1 MQLPFEFYNT
11 VWGKIYKKSIIL
23 NNNIRFDNCIS
34 RGEDTLFIYM
44 IALCIDIVVHSRD
57 KFVNYRIRS
66 GSLMRSAITNVP
78 SLFIQSL
85 AKYKKLLCFIKKHN
99 VEEIALSS
107 KLKWHAAYLVIC
119 DFNRSVSNFS
129 EFRLNLEL
137 LLQEKSLCYC
147 VQQNKREYPLSKEQ
161 IKAAINALPI
171 QKTPGVGMVFIAQFL
186 DKSNNRGTYEV
197 VFFNTETK
205 EIIEEWITDGKARG
219 FGLRNYW
226 AGSIYSA
233 LKKL

>member
-1 MQLPFEFYNT
+1 M
-11 VWGKIYKKSIIL
+11 KKLIL
-23 NNNIRFDNCIS
+23 F
-34 RGEDTLFIYM
+34 LF
-44 IALCIDIVVHSRD
+44 LS
-57 KFVNYRIRS
+57 
-66 GSLMRSAITNVP
+66 T
-78 SLFIQSL
+78 SLFCFGQGKSALKDIQSIKFYGVDYSQVKIFGADESPAQQL
-85 AKYKKLLCFIKKHN
+85 KKE
-99 VEEIALSS
+99 VTEISLDAVNQVNENIDLT
-107 KLKWHAAYLVIC
+107 
-119 DFNRSVSNFS
+119 
-129 EFRLNLEL
+129 EL
-137 LLQEKSLCYC
+137 MTA
-147 VQQNKREYPLSKEQ
+147 KREYTLSKEQ

>member
-1 MQLPFEFYNT
+1 MKKLILFLFLSTSLFCFGQGKSALKDIQSIKFYG
-11 VWGKIYKKSIIL
+11 VDYSQVKIFGADESPAQFKDAFRRI
-23 NNNIRFDNCIS
+23 N
-34 RGEDTLFIYM
+34 ELFITEAKKYNVGKQLKKEVTE
-44 IALCIDIVVHSRD
+44 ISLDAVNQVNENID
-57 KFVNYRIRS
+57 
-66 GSLMRSAITNVP
+66 
-78 SLFIQSL
+78 
-85 AKYKKLLCFIKKHN
+85 
-99 VEEIALSS
+99 
-107 KLKWHAAYLVIC
+107 
-119 DFNRSVSNFS
+119 
-129 EFRLNLEL
+129 
-137 LLQEKSLCYC
+137 
-147 VQQNKREYPLSKEQ
+147 
-161 IKAAINALPI
+161 

>member
-1 MQLPFEFYNT
+1 MKKLILFLFLSTSLFCFGQGKSALKDIQSIKFYG
-11 VWGKIYKKSIIL
+11 VDYSQVKIFGADESPVQFKDAFRRI
-23 NNNIRFDNCIS
+23 N
-34 RGEDTLFIYM
+34 ELFITEAKKYNVGKQLKKEVTE
-44 IALCIDIVVHSRD
+44 IPLDAVNQVNENIDLAE
-57 KFVNYRIRS
+57 
-66 GSLMRSAITNVP
+66 LMTC
-78 SLFIQSL
+78 
-85 AKYKKLLCFIKKHN
+85 LLYT
-99 VEEIALSS
+99 SD
-107 KLKWHAAYLVIC
+107 AA
-119 DFNRSVSNFS
+119 D
-129 EFRLNLEL
+129 
-137 LLQEKSLCYC
+137 
-147 VQQNKREYPLSKEQ
+147 EQ

>member
-1 MQLPFEFYNT
+1 MTTQKVPIIRAAAINPPIGPKSFTNLGQLIST
-11 VWGKIYKKSIIL
+11 VKVTAKAPKKEVTEISL
-23 NNNIRFDNCIS
+23 DAVNQVNENIDLT
-34 RGEDTLFIYM
+34 E
-44 IALCIDIVVHSRD
+44 
-57 KFVNYRIRS
+57 
-66 GSLMRSAITNVP
+66 LMTA
-78 SLFIQSL
+78 
-85 AKYKKLLCFIKKHN
+85 
-99 VEEIALSS
+99 
-107 KLKWHAAYLVIC
+107 
-119 DFNRSVSNFS
+119 
-129 EFRLNLEL
+129 
-137 LLQEKSLCYC
+137 
-147 VQQNKREYPLSKEQ
+147 KREYTLSKEQ